1 VSHERCHLFYNN
13 FGSCRQIL
21 IILSLVHELRKKMGF
36 EARLCCRFYSSFS
49 RIFISRQSS
58 HSRTQRSIPK
68 ISGESRLPFMARFRV
83 SKFDSGSFY
92 RTTLCMIVLYV
103 TADLCAC
110 QPFCVSLF
118 VCPSL
123 TLAQIELSRKRPL
136 VTDQLYI
143 VL

>member
-1 VSHERCHLFYNN
+1 
-13 FGSCRQIL
+13 
-21 IILSLVHELRKKMGF
+21 
-36 EARLCCRFYSSFS
+36 
-49 RIFISRQSS
+49 
-58 HSRTQRSIPK
+58 
-68 ISGESRLPFMARFRV
+68 
-83 SKFDSGSFY
+83 
-92 RTTLCMIVLYV
+92 MIVLYV